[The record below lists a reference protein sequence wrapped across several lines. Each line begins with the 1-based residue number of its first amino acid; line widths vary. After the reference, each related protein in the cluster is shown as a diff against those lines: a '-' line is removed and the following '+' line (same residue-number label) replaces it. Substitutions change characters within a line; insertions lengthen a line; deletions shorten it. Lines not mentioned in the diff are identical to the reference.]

1 MSSEIQAVTIIPARY
16 ASSRF
21 PGKALAEIAGKPM
34 IQHTYERV
42 LQASRV
48 SRILVAT
55 DDDRIAQTVVHFGG
69 DVVMTSPH
77 HATGTDR
84 LAEVAE
90 TLTDDLIVNV
100 QGDEPLIHPEMI
112 DTVVRLLA
120 DEPGLPMSTLK
131 TRIETPDDIFNPAIT
146 KVVTDLNGYALY
158 FSKGPIPFC
167 RNQWGDFARR
177 RAKIPD
183 FVPPQVACHV
193 GLYAYRR
200 AFLLRYANLPPTPL
214 EQLEQLEQL
223 RALEHGYRIKV
234 ADTTHTSIGVDTPE
248 DLEKARLAWQNRP
261 L

>member
-1 MSSEIQAVTIIPARY
+1 MSNARQAVAIIPARY

-21 PGKALAEIAGKPM
+21 PGKALADIAGKPM

-42 LQASRV
+42 QEATRV

-55 DDDRIAQTVVHFGG
+55 DDDRIAKAVEGFGG
-69 DVVMTSPH
+69 CAVMTSPH

-84 LAEVAE
+84 LAEVAA
-90 TLTDDLIVNV
+90 TLSDALIVNV

-112 DTVVRLLA
+112 DTVIGLLA
-120 DEPGLPMSTLK
+120 DEPALPMATLK
-131 TRIETPDDIFNPAIT
+131 IRIETPDDIFNPAIT

-167 RNQWGDFARR
+167 RNEWGDFARR
-177 RAKIPD
+177 RAGVPD
-183 FVPPQVACHV
+183 FAPPQVACHV

-200 AFLLRYANLPPTPL
+200 DFLLRYAELPPTPL

-223 RALEHGYRIKV
+223 RVLEHGYRIKV
-234 ADTTHTSIGVDTPE
+234 AETSHTSIGVDTPE
-248 DLEKARLAWQNRP
+248 DLEKARRLFA
-261 L
+261 

>member
-1 MSSEIQAVTIIPARY
+1 MSNARQAVAIIPARY

-21 PGKALAEIAGKPM
+21 PGKALADIAGKPM

-42 LQASRV
+42 QQAAQV
-48 SRILVAT
+48 CRILVAT
-55 DDDRIAQTVVHFGG
+55 DDDRIAKTVEDFGG
-69 DVVMTSPH
+69 CAVMTSPYH
-77 HATGTDR
+77 TTGTDR
-84 LAEVAE
+84 LAEVAADLSE
-90 TLTDDLIVNV
+90 ALIVNV

-112 DTVVRLLA
+112 DAVIGVLA
-120 DEPGLPMSTLK
+120 DEPDLPMSTLK
-131 TRIETPDDIFNPAIT
+131 IRIETPDDIFNPAIT

-167 RNQWGDFARR
+167 RNEWGDFARR
-177 RAKIPD
+177 GAGLPD

-200 AFLLRYANLPPTPL
+200 DFLLRYAELPPTPL

-223 RALEHGYRIKV
+223 RVLEHGYRIKV

-248 DLEKARLAWQNRP
+248 DLEKARRFFV
-261 L
+261 

>member
-1 MSSEIQAVTIIPARY
+1 MSSAVQAVAIIPARY

-21 PGKALAEIAGKPM
+21 PGKALADIAGKPM

-42 LQASRV
+42 QQATLV

-55 DDDRIAQTVVHFGG
+55 DDDRIAQAVTHFGG
-69 DVVMTSPH
+69 EAMMTSSTHP
-77 HATGTDR
+77 TGTDR
-84 LAEVAE
+84 LAEVARG
-90 TLTDDLIVNV
+90 LTDELIVNV
-100 QGDEPLIHPEMI
+100 QGDEPLIHPDMI
-112 DTVVRLLA
+112 DTVVRLLGEEA
-120 DEPGLPMSTLK
+120 DLPMSTLRI
-131 TRIETPDDIFNPAIT
+131 RIETPDDIFNPAIT

-167 RNQWGDFARR
+167 RNEWGDFTRR
-177 RAKIPD
+177 GTGLPD

-200 AFLLRYANLPPTPL
+200 DFLLRYASLSPTPL

-223 RALEHGYRIKV
+223 RVLEHGYRIKV

-248 DLEKARLAWQNRP
+248 DLERARQLFT
-261 L
+261 

>member
-1 MSSEIQAVTIIPARY
+1 MSNARQAVAIIPARY

-21 PGKALAEIAGKPM
+21 PGKALADIAGKPM

-42 LQASRV
+42 QQAAQV
-48 SRILVAT
+48 CRILVAT
-55 DDDRIAQTVVHFGG
+55 DDDRIAKTVEDFGG
-69 DVVMTSPH
+69 CAVMTSPYH
-77 HATGTDR
+77 TTGTDR
-84 LAEVAE
+84 LAEVAADLSE
-90 TLTDDLIVNV
+90 ALIVNV

-112 DTVVRLLA
+112 DAVIGVLA
-120 DEPGLPMSTLK
+120 DEPDLPMSTLK
-131 TRIETPDDIFNPAIT
+131 IRIETPDDIFNPAIT

-167 RNQWGDFARR
+167 RNEWGDFARR
-177 RAKIPD
+177 GAGLPD

-200 AFLLRYANLPPTPL
+200 DFLLRYAELPPTPL

-223 RALEHGYRIKV
+223 RVLEHGYRIKV

-248 DLEKARLAWQNRP
+248 DLEKARRFFA
-261 L
+261 

>member
-1 MSSEIQAVTIIPARY
+1 MSSRARQAVAIIPARY
-16 ASSRF
+16 ASSRL
-21 PGKALAEIAGKPM
+21 PGKALADIAGKPM

-42 LQASRV
+42 QQAALV

-55 DDDRIAQTVVHFGG
+55 DDNRIVQAVESFGG
-69 DVVMTSPH
+69 RAVMTAPD

-84 LAEVAE
+84 LAEVAA

-120 DEPGLPMSTLK
+120 EEPALPMSTLRI
-131 TRIETPDDIFNPAIT
+131 RIETPDDIFNPAIT

-167 RNQWGDFARR
+167 RNEWGDFMRR
-177 RAKIPD
+177 GTDLPD

-200 AFLLRYANLPPTPL
+200 EFLLHYAELPPTPL

-223 RALEHGYRIKV
+223 RVLEHGYRIKV

-248 DLEKARLAWQNRP
+248 DLERARRFLT
-261 L
+261 